1 MHSDDRGPVRAR
13 VRCAP
18 CPLLRPLTLRC
29 TRRRGAADDPT
40 WSPADPGAFPVKS
53 SLREM
58 GSRGLSS
65 CGLCRA
71 GLASR
76 EPRRIS
82 ASRPGITGTDFGRA
96 PGAVAHPGREGA
108 SLGRIWSG
116 RAFGSSAGH
125 LGRPTSSTHP
135 SSRAPRSVSTSLN
148 PRARLLE
155 VRARGLSDVLAGYP
169 AISRAAVLQAPG
181 RRPDA
186 VRPGHESRASPA
198 SHRTQIPASA
208 EPAQHLRLPDD
219 RLVSDSRPREAR
231 PGREMALRE
240 DRSAPHPMIASR
252 EPRNHAEI
260 FERL

>member
-18 CPLLRPLTLRC
+18 FPLLRLLTLRC
-29 TRRRGAADDPT
+29 TRRRGAAEGEGAQRTGRGAADDPT
-40 WSPADPGAFPVKS
+40 WSPADPGDFPVKS

-76 EPRRIS
+76 EPRWIS

-169 AISRAAVLQAPG
+169 TISRTRSGSGRGAGVGGVGADGDSGPVRALVHLLQGGRAGGPG
-181 RRPDA
+181 R
-186 VRPGHESRASPA
+186 VI
-198 SHRTQIPASA
+198 HRCHRGYGGTGS
-208 EPAQHLRLPDD
+208 
-219 RLVSDSRPREAR
+219 
-231 PGREMALRE
+231 
-240 DRSAPHPMIASR
+240 
-252 EPRNHAEI
+252 
-260 FERL
+260 